1 MGQELIL
8 QVEKSVSLTGLGVL
22 LLPEE
27 PVPLLQTF
35 DLHSQWLVQLVLPD
49 GSRAEAS
56 ASVEE
61 ISRPADSVG
70 AAAVETRAL
79 LLMEEGAGPVP
90 TGTLVYLL
98 KQQDWFIT

>member
-1 MGQELIL
+1 M

-22 LLPEE
+22 LLPAQLL
-27 PVPLLQTF
+27 PLLQTY
-35 DLHSQWLVQLVLPD
+35 DLHSQWLIHLVFPD
-49 GSRAEAS
+49 GTETEAH

-70 AAAVETRAL
+70 AVAVETRAL
-79 LLMEEGAGPVP
+79 LLTEEGAGPVP
-90 TGTLVYLL
+90 TGTLVYLM